1 MALLNRYRRKGGFE
15 QLLKLIETS
24 NPAKRDQLL
33 NLIEQE
39 DQGWAELLKM
49 KALSIEKI
57 FSWQEVY
64 LKDIVHNLNPRVLG
78 IALKGKPEAVQA
90 KVEAVVP
97 KIKWDEISDYTKQN
111 FSAGEIFAA
120 ETQIVQ
126 STREMNENG
135 YIRFEDVDPRLALKA
150 A

>member
-1 MALLNRYRRKGGFE
+1 MIY
-15 QLLKLIETS
+15 
-24 NPAKRDQLL
+24 
-33 NLIEQE
+33 
-39 DQGWAELLKM
+39 
-49 KALSIEKI
+49 SIEKI
-57 FSWQEVY
+57 FSWQDVY